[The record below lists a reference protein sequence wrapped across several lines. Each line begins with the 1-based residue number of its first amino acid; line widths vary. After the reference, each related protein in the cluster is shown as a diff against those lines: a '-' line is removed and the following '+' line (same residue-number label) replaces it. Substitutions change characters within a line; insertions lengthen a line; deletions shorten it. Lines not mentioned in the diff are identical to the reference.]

1 MLLHRPS
8 FAGESKAVKRPWI
21 SSSLSAAFALPE
33 ALFGMVIVG
42 VVFAALYSGMTYGF
56 ELVKLSREELRASQ
70 ILQERFETIRLC
82 NWDQLNSN
90 NFVSATFRA
99 PLYQGLTNSWYS
111 GTVTIAPPP
120 ITQPY
125 SNDLRVITV
134 QLTWTNGVRRC
145 TRNMSSMIARYG
157 LQDYVY

>member
-8 FAGESKAVKRPWI
+8 FAGESGAAKRPWI
-21 SSSLSAAFALPE
+21 PSCLSAAFALPE

-56 ELVKLSREELRASQ
+56 ELVKLAREELRAAQ

-90 NFVSATFRA
+90 NFVSATFST
-99 PLYQGLTNSWYS
+99 PLYQGGTNAWYS
-111 GTVTIAPPP
+111 GRITIAPP
-120 ITQPY
+120 
-125 SNDLRVITV
+125 
-134 QLTWTNGVRRC
+134 
-145 TRNMSSMIARYG
+145 
-157 LQDYVY
+157 